1 MRVVYKISL
10 RGVFSGGS
18 DGKESTCNVGDVG
31 SIPGWG
37 DPLEKGMAIH
47 SSSLAWRIL
56 GQRSLAGPSLWGRK
70 ELEMTE
76 RLSLTPGGPV
86 VKTLCFHCRGL
97 GSIPGQGTK
106 LLHGV
111 SASKM

>member
-18 DGKESTCNVGDVG
+18 DGTESTCNVGDVG

-56 GQRSLAGPSLWGRK
+56 AIGAWQA
-70 ELEMTE
+70 
-76 RLSLTPGGPV
+76 PV
-86 VKTLCFHCRGL
+86 Y
-97 GSIPGQGTK
+97 
-106 LLHGV
+106 GV
-111 SASKM
+111 AKSWR